1 MKAVATGRGC
11 LLKPLDQTGKQL
23 GSKPQD
29 LPHREPL
36 ASARPHCL
44 MAANSPKKA
53 LPAGDRV
60 LQHVSLSWLLYL

>member
-36 ASARPHCL
+36 ASARVS
-44 MAANSPKKA
+44 NENITRGT
-53 LPAGDRV
+53 AGV
-60 LQHVSLSWLLYL
+60 VGC